1 MEGFLALGFLIG
13 MQHALEADHLAAV
26 GALAFGE
33 SKSKRGLALRGA
45 AWGLGHSITLFAIC
59 AVVILMGLTLTD
71 RIAAVLEFG
80 VGAMLVLLGF
90 DVLRRMRARR
100 IHFHAHVHGQGR
112 PHLHAHSH
120 AGAKTPHGRDPHNHR
135 HPVGFPVRA
144 LMIGLVHGAA
154 GSAGLLALA
163 VAATREPWT
172 AVGYVAVFG
181 LGSILG
187 MTVLTLV
194 AAWPL
199 GAAERHAK
207 WIHNGLSLG
216 AAALAVV
223 LGMDVMAQTAGTAWG
238 MTAGSA
244 WGIL

>member
-26 GALAFGE
+26 GTLASGTGHTK
-33 SKSKRGLALRGA
+33 KSLALRGA
-45 AWGLGHSITLFAIC
+45 AWGLGHSLTLFAIC
-59 AVVILMGLTLTD
+59 AAVILLGLTLTE
-71 RIAAVLEFG
+71 RTAAAFEFAVG
-80 VGAMLVLLGF
+80 VMLVLLGF
-90 DVLRRMRARR
+90 DVIRRMRARR
-100 IHFHAHVHGQGR
+100 IHFHVHSHHNGR

-120 AGAKTPHGRDPHNHR
+120 AGAETPHGRDPHDHR
-135 HPVGFPVRA
+135 HPAGFPLRA
-144 LMIGLVHGAA
+144 LVIGLVHGAA

-172 AVGYVAVFG
+172 AAGYVAVFG

-187 MTVLTLV
+187 MTVLTLA

-207 WIHNGLSLG
+207 WLHGGLSM
-216 AAALAVV
+216 AAAAVAMG
-223 LGMDVMAQTAGTAWG
+223 LGMDIMAQTAA
-238 MTAGSA
+238 SA
-244 WGIL
+244 WGLS